1 MIRIAISV
9 ETFEAIAL
17 TLPLGTVGYEAEPNA
32 KGEMHIWIDDR
43 QADKL
48 AAMRGP
54 GESYSDGDPAAGETE
69 AQMTGRARRSEMQTD
84 GEEIEASANDLLV
97 FVDDT
102 GHETFAGSQGF
113 YGLGGCLALRWGYE
127 HLKAKWREVRKA
139 INGDP
144 KVPLHASD
152 ITANPK
158 PESFA
163 VLRAFFEDP
172 SFLRVA
178 ATTTKSVELPA
189 GMHPC
194 VPVMGQLMKEIEAL
208 VEPLARQLSCE
219 RIWIILE
226 SSERA
231 DPVVKRHFGELTTI
245 DAVRT
250 LPVEHRL
257 MPKSANEPGLEV
269 ADFVVSAASSEVQR
283 RLRGKSGHA
292 PDFYDV
298 FCRLPPEGCR
308 YREVTRV
315 TRDPNGQVAV
325 DGVRL
330 V

>member
-1 MIRIAISV
+1 
-9 ETFEAIAL
+9 
-17 TLPLGTVGYEAEPNA
+17 
-32 KGEMHIWIDDR
+32 
-43 QADKL
+43 
-48 AAMRGP
+48 
-54 GESYSDGDPAAGETE
+54 
-69 AQMTGRARRSEMQTD
+69 MQFD
-84 GEEIEASANDLLV
+84 GEELKASVLDLLV

-102 GHETFAGSQGF
+102 GHETFAGNQGF
-113 YGLGGCLALRWGYE
+113 YGLGGCLAMGWGYE
-127 HLKAKWREVRKA
+127 HLKSKWREVRRT

-144 KVPLHASD
+144 DAPLHASD

-163 VLRAFFEDP
+163 ALRAFFEDR

-178 ATTTKSVELPA
+178 ATTTRSVELPT

-194 VPVMGQLMKEIEAL
+194 IPVMGQLVMEMEAL
-208 VEPLARQLSCE
+208 ARLVQCE
-219 RIWIILE
+219 RVWIILE

-231 DPVVKRHFGELTTI
+231 DPVVKRHFGKLTSI
-245 DAVRT
+245 NAAQT

-269 ADFVVSAASSEVQR
+269 ADFIVSAAGSEVQR
-283 RLRGKSGHA
+283 HLRGKSGHA
-292 PDFYDV
+292 PDFRDV
-298 FCRLPPEGCR
+298 FCRLSPVGCR

-315 TRDPNGQVAV
+315 TRAPNGLVAV